1 MSQQNVPGG
10 PVFGPTQQTTVI
22 GFERREKPGVLA
34 IIFGIFTILVSIG
47 LAVFSLLGG
56 LTLLGFAGPEGG
68 IIGIALSCVPIV
80 FALYGLFSGAM
91 LTFVGGAAG
100 KVFAIIFW
108 AILIVGVICLGVFG
122 GVLFAGPQIFGGY

>member
-1 MSQQNVPGG
+1 MSQQPPPG

-22 GFERREKPGVLA
+22 GYERKEKPGVLA

-47 LAVFSLLGG
+47 LVVASLVGG
-56 LTLLGFAGPEGG
+56 LGALSFDAEAGA
-68 IIGIALSCVPIV
+68 IALALGCVPIR

-100 KVFAIIFW
+100 KVFAIIYW
-108 AILIVGVICLGVFG
+108 ALLIVGGLCLGVFG
-122 GVLFAGPQIFGGY
+122 ALIFAALGFEGY

>member
-1 MSQQNVPGG
+1 MAQQGTPQG

-22 GFERREKPGVLA
+22 GYERKEKPGVLA

-47 LAVFSLLGG
+47 IGIFSLLGG
-56 LTLLGFAGPEGG
+56 LGMLGLGDEGG
-68 IIGIALSCVPIV
+68 MIGLAFSCVPLL

-91 LTFVGGAAG
+91 LCFVGGAAG

-108 AILIVGVICLGVFG
+108 VLLIISVICIAGFGALFFGLLGME
-122 GVLFAGPQIFGGY
+122 GY